1 MPCHSSESFMFNTLH
16 EGAIP
21 VRIGVAALPPTRA
34 ISYHEDRRNNRFFY
48 MAVFMAGLV
57 FVMVVPPPQ
66 EKNLSPWQGLLI
78 TEID

>member
-1 MPCHSSESFMFNTLH
+1 MTCHSSESFMFNTLFQ
-16 EGAIP
+16 GAIP
-21 VRIGVAALPPTRA
+21 VRIGVAALPTTRA

-48 MAVFMAGLV
+48 IAVFMAGLV
-57 FVMVVPPPQ
+57 FMAVPPPL